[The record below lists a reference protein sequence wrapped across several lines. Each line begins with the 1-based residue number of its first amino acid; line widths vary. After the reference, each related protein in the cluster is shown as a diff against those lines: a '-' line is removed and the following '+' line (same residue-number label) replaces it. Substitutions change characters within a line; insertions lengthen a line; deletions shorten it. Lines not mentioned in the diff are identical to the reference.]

1 MLLSYSKLPLDMWQL
16 TVVWSNCDDNTS
28 LLPQASVVDDQWMVG
43 KRSDSHWLQ
52 SSRMLL
58 IMSEIFP
65 RCVMF
70 VGCHLTDVFWSLL
83 HFSTDIVQS
92 KFSLAAV
99 ITYADDVWNVPGVH
113 NASWLSWCVLES
125 AAFCNW
131 LSSDSNSHLLQSSRM
146 LLIITEMFQRY
157 VTLAGYHLTAASVF
171 KKNLEF
177 IETSCNN
184 FITYWQHFIWKKKS
198 SHFTISYWKKKSPH
212 SSHFRSPSHPF
223 PCNHRSSSL
232 FALWLSVYQALA
244 IGSGKRKRKKKKKEK
259 PPILNI

>member
-1 MLLSYSKLPLDMWQL
+1 MI
-16 TVVWSNCDDNTS
+16 
-28 LLPQASVVDDQWMVG
+28 G

-52 SSRMLL
+52 SSRMPL
-58 IMSEIFP
+58 IMSEIFR
-65 RCVMF
+65 RC
-70 VGCHLTDVFWSLL
+70 VFWSLL

-99 ITYADDVWNVPGVH
+99 ITYADDDVWNVPGVH
-113 NASWLSWCVLES
+113 NASWLLWCVLES

-131 LSSDSNSHLLQSSRM
+131 LSSDSNSHLLQSSHM

-198 SHFTISYWKKKSPH
+198 SHFTISYWKKNHLIHPTFAHHLTH
-212 SSHFRSPSHPF
+212 SLATIVHHHCLHCGWVFTR
-223 PCNHRSSSL
+223 
-232 FALWLSVYQALA
+232 LWQ
-244 IGSGKRKRKKKKKEK
+244 
-259 PPILNI
+259 